1 MDYPQVFPNDSP
13 SDGCFDESLEP
24 DRRPRS
30 VCEDGQRANF
40 GRDFRYPPTGT
51 LVFPSASR
59 APDAPSELVKGQG
72 TKVLAT
78 EDPWVWSA
86 GAGVAFTFELLG
98 RRLRLKPSLEYQR
111 RKISVEWTANRALL
125 SQQQGSRRAIADGG
139 SIPPV
144 FNIIQLAAQ
153 DELVVHGLGPGLELE
168 MDTWQVGPVMLS
180 LYLSGQAYRVL
191 GDGVLRA
198 QGDITTEC
206 GATDGSNLALL
217 CQQTNDWDVNF
228 LGIEVSRQRFPDNDE
243 LSGLGVNDVF
253 GDFGFEID
261 PWSIQAGVGLRFRGV
276 PDYWI
281 PHTQH
286 DLEIADMPRPSW
298 LSW

>member
-1 MDYPQVFPNDSP
+1 
-13 SDGCFDESLEP
+13 
-24 DRRPRS
+24 
-30 VCEDGQRANF
+30 
-40 GRDFRYPPTGT
+40 
-51 LVFPSASR
+51 
-59 APDAPSELVKGQG
+59 
-72 TKVLAT
+72 
-78 EDPWVWSA
+78 
-86 GAGVAFTFELLG
+86 VAFTFELLG